1 MPVIITHPETHATSN
16 LQRGD
21 LVFKN
26 CEGSLEVGKVIQ
38 AGQFL
43 SSLFGQAKIKDSKWE
58 HAAIVID
65 AINDADV
72 GINAAVQGPLIE
84 AVSGGITVSAMSPAA
99 DYIVFRCTNPTVQN
113 VATNVAKMFWYNKQQ
128 AHEQGDQIF
137 GYSIEKAVKAWAN
150 PSKVAPDV
158 DSVEARID
166 SLFPTL
172 APGQVAADPRDMFCS
187 QFAALCYAIGAEQ
200 SGLHPG
206 AFIKRQDH
214 VLTPAQMVTLLRNNP
229 NWQFIGIRQRG

>member
-1 MPVIITHPETHATSN
+1 MPVIITHPETHAISN

-58 HAAIVID
+58 HAAV
-65 AINDADV
+65 AINAE
-72 GINAAVQGPLIE
+72 GSLIE
-84 AVSGGITVSAMSPAA
+84 AVSGGITVNDMSHGA
-99 DYIVFRCTNPTVQN
+99 DYIVFHCTNALVRD
-113 VATNVAKMFWYNKQQ
+113 VAANAAQMFLENKLE
-128 AHEQGDQIF
+128 AEDEGSQIF
-137 GYSIEKAVKAWAN
+137 GYSIKKAIKAWAN
-150 PSKVAPDV
+150 PSRAVPDV

-166 SLFPTL
+166 SLFPLL
-172 APGQVAADPRDMFCS
+172 APGQVAADPRDVFCS

-200 SGLHPG
+200 SDLHPG
-206 AFIKRQDH
+206 AFIERQDH
-214 VLTPAQMVTLLRNNP
+214 VLTPAQMVTQLNKNL

>member
-43 SSLFGQAKIKDSKWE
+43 SSLFGQAQIKDSKWE
-58 HAAIVID
+58 HAAV
-65 AINDADV
+65 AINAE
-72 GINAAVQGPLIE
+72 GSLIE
-84 AVSGGITVSAMSPAA
+84 AVSGGITVNDMTRGA
-99 DYIVFRCTNPTVQN
+99 DYIVFRCSNPAVQN
-113 VATNVAKMFWYNKQQ
+113 VAANAAQMFLENKLE
-128 AHEQGDQIF
+128 AEDEGSQIF
-137 GYSIEKAVKAWAN
+137 GYSLKKAIKAWAN
-150 PSKVAPDV
+150 PGRTVPDV

-166 SLFPTL
+166 SMFPTL

-206 AFIKRQDH
+206 AFIERQDH

-229 NWQFIGIRQRG
+229 NWQFIGIRQRS

>member
-58 HAAIVID
+58 HAAV
-65 AINDADV
+65 AIN
-72 GINAAVQGPLIE
+72 GEGSLIE
-84 AVSGGITVSAMSPAA
+84 AVSGGITVNDMTRGA
-99 DYIVFRCTNPTVQN
+99 DYIVFRCTNAAVQN
-113 VATNVAKMFWYNKQQ
+113 VAANAAQMFLENKLE
-128 AHEQGDQIF
+128 AEDEGCQIF
-137 GYSIEKAVKAWAN
+137 GYGLKKAIKAWAN
-150 PSKVAPDV
+150 PGRTVPDV

-166 SLFPTL
+166 SLFPPL

-206 AFIKRQDH
+206 AFIERQDH